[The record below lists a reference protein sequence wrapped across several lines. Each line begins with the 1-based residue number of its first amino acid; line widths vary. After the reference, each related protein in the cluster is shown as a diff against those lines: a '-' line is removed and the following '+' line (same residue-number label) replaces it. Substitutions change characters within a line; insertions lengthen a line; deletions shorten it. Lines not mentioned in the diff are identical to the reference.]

1 MKLRRIVC
9 ILLLLYLGFTE
20 LVMLWTEFGW
30 LLFPFSLKFQPYLF
44 AIGMAGYGSLSA
56 CLLFLAVKIL
66 VLFAWILALL
76 DKWHYQVIVGGLLVI
91 DGVFC
96 VAERLLRNE
105 YAGDIPWLWL
115 GVLFSLA
122 AGAVLIYDGEERMR
136 HARKGMGT
144 KTNEPN
150 DQDLA

>member
-20 LVMLWTEFGW
+20 LVMLWTELGW

-44 AIGMAGYGSLSA
+44 AIGMLGYGSLSA

-66 VLFAWILALL
+66 VFFAWILALL
-76 DKWHYQVIVGGLLVI
+76 DKWHYQVLVGALLIV

-96 VAERLLRNE
+96 IVERVLYNE
-105 YAGDIPWLWL
+105 YACDIPWLWL
-115 GVLFSLA
+115 GVLFSFV
-122 AGAVLIYDGEERMR
+122 AGVVLSYDGVERML
-136 HARKGMGT
+136 HARKAVGSN
-144 KTNEPN
+144 TN
-150 DQDLA
+150 A